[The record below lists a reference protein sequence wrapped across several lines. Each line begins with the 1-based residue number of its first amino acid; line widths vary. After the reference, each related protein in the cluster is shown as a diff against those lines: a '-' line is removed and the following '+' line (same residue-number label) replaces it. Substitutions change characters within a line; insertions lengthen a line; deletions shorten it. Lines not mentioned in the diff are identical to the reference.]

1 MTEVIILYKVVKWK
15 CEFHLACAMALLRGY
30 DLKNRL
36 VKNGKDSIFLNK
48 EQQWALQFFK
58 FKIIYFLYP
67 LSVRHILLLQTTLN
81 VFQYF
86 SRLHQGFTFRPI
98 TMRIFRYDES
108 IRRSKSAWPFYETSS
123 YVNRSWKPP
132 SRRFEFLAGFS
143 PQAWLPPLMLK

>member
-1 MTEVIILYKVVKWK
+1 MTWRTDCWK
-15 CEFHLACAMALLRGY
+15 MA
-30 DLKNRL
+30 K
-36 VKNGKDSIFLNK
+36 IAFFLNK

-67 LSVRHILLLQTTLN
+67 LSVWHILLLQTTLN

-108 IRRSKSAWPFYETSS
+108 IRRSKSTWPFYETSS

-132 SRRFEFLAGFS
+132 SRRFEFFS
-143 PQAWLPPLMLK
+143 WFLSTSMAATSDAEVSESGRQTK